1 MALAWVLFNLT
12 GTLVDPTVL
21 AQPLGDSGADEELV
35 LNAIDDTIAIAMVD
49 ALTGAST
56 PFNEMMEAAM
66 RRRLRLA
73 GTDEEL
79 AVSALELVS
88 TMPAYL
94 EAPGALESLR
104 ARGLKL
110 GVLAQTS
117 AEAADAVLR
126 FAGLRDRLELVL
138 SAQDSGAYKPDPRPY
153 RMALEQ
159 TGVERRARCASSRPT
174 GGTSREPSGRAC
186 ARRGSRAASA
196 RCSTPFRRPTT
207 PAATSPR
214 WPRRSSRA
222 SPPDVALLTC
232 RRAKA
237 PGNMPPT
244 TRIPSGRS

>member
-1 MALAWVLFNLT
+1 MALQWVLFNLT
-12 GTLVDPTVL
+12 GTLVDPRVM
-21 AQPLGDSGADEELV
+21 AQPLGDSSADEELV

-73 GTDEEL
+73 GADEER

-126 FAGLRDRLELVL
+126 FAGLRDRFELVL

-153 RMALEQ
+153 RMAVEQ
-159 TGVERRARCASSRPT
+159 TGVSGGEVCFVSTHWWDVAGAKRAGLRT
-174 GGTSREPSGRAC
+174 GWI
-186 ARRGSRAASA
+186 ARRERSLLDTVPAPDYTGRDLADLAEAIVSRSH
-196 RCSTPFRRPTT
+196 F
-207 PAATSPR
+207 
-214 WPRRSSRA
+214 
-222 SPPDVALLTC
+222 
-232 RRAKA
+232 
-237 PGNMPPT
+237 
-244 TRIPSGRS
+244 